1 MILKNKEALGYI
13 ILYLGCLVVLLIEVL
28 QMKCGLGYIYQ
39 HVLSVDAY
47 FTLLRMSAYV
57 QPVKQVVMILTF
69 EEVFILKD
77 EENNVLGQISFDTL
91 TDQWVFMPD
100 SKPLL
105 KDDIA
110 KINDKMLELAK
121 PGLIKMFD
129 KKEQ

>member
-1 MILKNKEALGYI
+1 
-13 ILYLGCLVVLLIEVL
+13 
-28 QMKCGLGYIYQ
+28 
-39 HVLSVDAY
+39 
-47 FTLLRMSAYV
+47 
-57 QPVKQVVMILTF
+57 MILTF

-129 KKEQ
+129 KKE